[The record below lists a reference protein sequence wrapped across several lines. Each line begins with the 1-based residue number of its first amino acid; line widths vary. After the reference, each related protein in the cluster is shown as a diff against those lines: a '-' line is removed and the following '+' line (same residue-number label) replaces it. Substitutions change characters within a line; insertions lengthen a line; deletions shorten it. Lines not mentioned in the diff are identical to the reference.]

1 MSNAPDAP
9 RPPRIPLALHGAT
22 GRMGKALLQ
31 ALPAHPQLQLT
42 AALVAADSPDLGKS
56 VDHLHDGQPFQ
67 VPLTTLPTRRHPDAA
82 HQDAEAKSFQA
93 KHSDDNS
100 ENFSEHFSERPSD
113 ARQKTLSDNQA
124 EPLTVAHP
132 DATHQGA
139 THQDGTAFSV
149 MIDFSLPTPSLAAL
163 RFCHEQG
170 RGIIIGTTGFSAA
183 EKAEIAACARD
194 IPIVFAPNM
203 SVGVNVL
210 LYLVEQAAKRLQN
223 VDIEIL
229 EAHHRHKVDAPSG
242 TALKLGE
249 IIAEAVDKPLAEHAI
264 YGRHGHTGARPDGQ
278 IAFSTLRG
286 GDIVGEHTVFFIADG
301 ERLELTHK
309 ASSRLTFAHGALQA
323 ATWLAGQA
331 PGLYAMPDVLGLRG
345 KS

>member
-1 MSNAPDAP
+1 MNHADLK
-9 RPPRIPLALHGAT
+9 RIPLALHGAT

-67 VPLTTLPTRRHPDAA
+67 VLLTTLPTCRHPDAA
-82 HQDAEAKSFQA
+82 
-93 KHSDDNS
+93 
-100 ENFSEHFSERPSD
+100 
-113 ARQKTLSDNQA
+113 QKTLSDHQA
-124 EPLTVAHP
+124 EPLT
-132 DATHQGA
+132 ATHSDA
-139 THQDGTAFSV
+139 ADRDAAPFSV
-149 MIDFSLPTPSLAAL
+149 MIDFSLPAPSLSAL

-170 RGIIIGTTGFSAA
+170 RGIVIGTTGFSAA

-203 SVGVNVL
+203 SIGVNVL
-210 LYLVEQAAKRLQN
+210 FYLVEQAAKRLHN

-249 IIAEAVDKPLAEHAI
+249 IIAEAIHKPLAEHAI
-264 YGRHGHTGARPDGQ
+264 YGRQGHTGARPDGQ

-286 GDIVGEHTVFFIADG
+286 GDIVGEHTVLFIADG

-331 PGLYAMPDVLGLRG
+331 PGLYSMSDVLGLSA
-345 KS
+345 KV